1 MLDYFAAAGLDAA
14 VAAFDVLLESSGD
27 SVSGVPEE
35 SGMLSYDAF
44 SSVGVTSDG
53 GVSCC

>member
-1 MLDYFAAAGLDAA
+1 M
-14 VAAFDVLLESSGD
+14 
-27 SVSGVPEE
+27 PEE